1 MNIEEVEDLMSL
13 DLMLYE
19 NNDEVVVQYLP
30 DTMNKSVKLQAVDL
44 QYEWN
49 VTSVVNSCQSQR
61 EDTE

>member
-30 DTMNKSVKLQAVDL
+30 DTMNKSMKLQAVDL

>member
-30 DTMNKSVKLQAVDL
+30 DTMNKSMKL
-44 QYEWN
+44 
-49 VTSVVNSCQSQR
+49 
-61 EDTE
+61 

>member
-30 DTMNKSVKLQAVDL
+30 DTMNKSVKL
-44 QYEWN
+44 
-49 VTSVVNSCQSQR
+49 
-61 EDTE
+61 